1 VLGCRPA
8 VATAGL
14 TKRGQVKASECEGAA
29 GAAIGSVRAAA
40 TYELVVEQI
49 RRAIFLGRFLPGDR
63 LPAER
68 DLASQMAV
76 SRTTIREAIR
86 VLEGEGL
93 VTVRRGAAGG
103 LVVLEQGR
111 PSRAEIE
118 SYMAGQGD
126 WIDHLLDYRIANECA
141 AAALAAS
148 RRTDRH
154 LARLAASLQEMTA
167 ICATP
172 EARALTA
179 NVGRFFAL
187 DAAFHLTIGEASM
200 NPLLSQAVEDTRAAM
215 YRPIGKVFADVE
227 AAANDHHAAI
237 LAAIADRDADAAASW
252 MKTHIEETRAGL
264 HRLLPRPRRTR
275 ARSVPGKA

>member
-1 VLGCRPA
+1 
-8 VATAGL
+8 
-14 TKRGQVKASECEGAA
+14 VKASELEDAA
-29 GAAIGSVRAAA
+29 GAAIGSVRATA

-49 RRAIFLGRFLPGDR
+49 RRAIFLGRFLPGDK

-68 DLASQMAV
+68 DLASQMVV

-93 VTVRRGAAGG
+93 VTVKRGAAGG

-111 PSRAEIE
+111 PSRADIE
-118 SYMAGQGD
+118 AYMAGQGD
-126 WIDHLLDYRIANECA
+126 RIDHILDYRIANECA

-154 LARLAASLQEMTA
+154 LARLAAALVEMTA

-179 NVGRFFAL
+179 NVGRFLAL
-187 DAAFHLTIGEASM
+187 DAEFHLTIGQASM
-200 NPLLSQAVEDTRAAM
+200 NPFLSQAVEDTRAAM
-215 YRPIGKVFADVE
+215 YMPIGKVFADVE
-227 AAANDHHAAI
+227 ANANDQHAAI
-237 LAAIADRDADAAASW
+237 LAAIADRDAAAAASW

-264 HRLLPRPRRTR
+264 HRLLPRPRRTG
-275 ARSVPGKA
+275 ARKA

>member
-1 VLGCRPA
+1 
-8 VATAGL
+8 
-14 TKRGQVKASECEGAA
+14 VKASECEGAA
-29 GAAIGSVRAAA
+29 GAAIGSVRATA

-76 SRTTIREAIR
+76 SRTTIRAAYR
-86 VLEGEGL
+86 ADQGE
-93 VTVRRGAAGG
+93 
-103 LVVLEQGR
+103 
-111 PSRAEIE
+111 
-118 SYMAGQGD
+118 
-126 WIDHLLDYRIANECA
+126 WIDQVLDYRIANECA

-154 LARLAASLQEMTA
+154 LARLTAALEGMTA

-172 EARALTA
+172 AARSVTA

-187 DAAFHLTIGEASM
+187 DADFHLTIGQASM
-200 NPLLSQAVEDTRAAM
+200 NPFLSQAVEDARAAM
-215 YRPIGKVFADVE
+215 YRPIGKISLDVD
-227 AAANDHHAAI
+227 ASANDHHSAI
-237 LAAIADRDADAAASW
+237 LAAIADRNADAAASW

-264 HRLLPRPRRTR
+264 LRLLPRPRRTR
-275 ARSVPGKA
+275 ARKA

>member
-1 VLGCRPA
+1 MLRCRLA

-93 VTVRRGAAGG
+93 VTVKRGAAGG
-103 LVVLEQGR
+103 LVVLEQER
-111 PSRAEIE
+111 PSRAEIAA
-118 SYMAGQGD
+118 YRADQGE
-126 WIDHLLDYRIANECA
+126 WIDQVLDYRIANECA

-154 LARLAASLQEMTA
+154 LARLTAALEGMTA

-172 EARALTA
+172 EARSVTA
-179 NVGRFFAL
+179 NVGRFFAF
-187 DAAFHLTIGEASM
+187 DADFHLTIGQASM
-200 NPLLSQAVEDTRAAM
+200 NPLLAQAVEDARAAM
-215 YRPIGKVFADVE
+215 YRPIGKISLDVD
-227 AAANDHHAAI
+227 ASANDHHSAI

-264 HRLLPRPRRTR
+264 LRLLPPPRRTR
-275 ARSVPGKA
+275 ATKA